1 MITRRPPPTSRQSYS
16 GCHGSEW
23 GFLGQY
29 HCSQYAGRSFELHQ
43 FAVPFAIR
51 RWAIEGA
58 GNHFITAF
66 VSQLL
71 EQSERVYSIP
81 PSLTSQYRS
90 APRTEEE

>member
-1 MITRRPPPTSRQSYS
+1 MITLSVDPHPGSRCS

-29 HCSQYAGRSFELHQ
+29 HCSQYAGRSFPI
-43 FAVPFAIR
+43 ASVCRSFAIR

-90 APRTEEE
+90 R